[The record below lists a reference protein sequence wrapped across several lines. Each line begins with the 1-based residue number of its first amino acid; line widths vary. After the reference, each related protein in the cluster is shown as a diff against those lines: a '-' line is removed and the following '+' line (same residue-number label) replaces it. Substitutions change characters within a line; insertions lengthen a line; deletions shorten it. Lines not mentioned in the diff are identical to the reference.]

1 MWFFPIGVFP
11 RELAGSVAD
20 IMKQVAVAMENGEY
34 DFDGTSEKKVT
45 YFSLQAVGSAGSTIL
60 LNQFI
65 FIFLDK
71 QFRYLCYTVYV
82 LAMFNCLV
90 LYRPG
95 PRKCVELLKFFWPVL
110 VFS

>member
-1 MWFFPIGVFP
+1 MWFFPLGVFP

-34 DFDGTSEKKVT
+34 DFDGTSEKKVI
-45 YFSLQAVGSAGSTIL
+45 YVSLGSAGSIIL

-82 LAMFNCLV
+82 LAMFCVV
-90 LYRPG
+90 LYRPR

-110 VFS
+110 VFLKIS

>member
-45 YFSLQAVGSAGSTIL
+45 YVSLGSAGTDIMAKSIYIL
-60 LNQFI
+60 LIVIVSNGQYY
-65 FIFLDK
+65 D
-71 QFRYLCYTVYV
+71 
-82 LAMFNCLV
+82 
-90 LYRPG
+90 
-95 PRKCVELLKFFWPVL
+95 E
-110 VFS
+110 